1 MIIPYAENI
10 ECSALICALHSL
22 TDQYKYKAYIV
33 KQFPRLITLYS
44 EQKYTITQMYR
55 SVKNEYKSVKYGFTD
70 FHFICDYKKTLELF
84 MVYLQDNYL
93 NEYPEMII

>member
-1 MIIPYAENI
+1 MTIPYSDKV
-10 ECSALICALHSL
+10 ECSQLICALHSL
-22 TDQYKYKAYIV
+22 TNQYKYKAYIV
-33 KQFPRLITLYS
+33 KQFPGLIKLYS
-44 EQKYTITQMYR
+44 EEKYTITQMYR
-55 SVKNEYKSVKYGFTD
+55 SVKNEYKSVKYGFTG

>member
-1 MIIPYAENI
+1 MIIPCAKNI